1 MFNRKHDNKN
11 TLRDAILAGLSMWSF
26 LQTQPLVAYGQLQ
39 LLPAVCG
46 GTGFVLVMRVL
57 PVGLVQCA
65 VFLDWLSSHNPSG
78 KEGTASWGKF
88 KDIKPELEKSQR
100 GPFWGVLVDKPNKP
114 LIIPFKS
121 NAYTV
126 APSGEGKGK
135 STVIPTALANPAS
148 KVMPDF
154 KGGELACI
162 LKPALEKRGEIVR
175 IIAPYGQFAD
185 ALGETDRFNPL
196 DIIVDCFLLKD
207 KLRDVPEVIRGLVLQ
222 LYPEPATGDS
232 DDTHWRDGGRDLI
245 TLIIIIEVLLDGYD
259 AELSAVAL
267 KLKDSVAFERDL
279 RWILG
284 IDLNGQPLAEGAL
297 NLNNVEWTANHLTQD
312 VVDFTNYLRAEATA
326 TLELMSSAE
335 RKTYDSYASGARQ
348 KLARFAFGRLS
359 PVLRNSTFRLSELKE
374 TKVTYFPMGNPAYPE
389 ATGIFL
395 GLFQYCCITAM
406 KQHPNPHVPV
416 YFIFDE
422 ATNYTIQDILNLMT
436 YGRGFG
442 VICHFIFQA
451 FDAFRKRYGV
461 EAVNTLQSECEIKQ
475 FLSGQ
480 RDPKT
485 LKMISEMLGEESVM
499 NAALSVKDEGKG
511 LSEQMSESARP
522 LSKPDETRRTKHT
535 ILFVRKCKPFLT
547 SAVSYSSIAPWRK
560 LVGVNPFYGKPYLEK
575 IKLRIRGWGKS

>member
-1 MFNRKHDNKN
+1 MSFCRKPD
-11 TLRDAILAGLSMWSF
+11 TLRDAILAGLCGWGYT
-26 LQTQPLVAYGQLQ
+26 QTQPLVAYGELQ
-39 LLPAVCG
+39 LLPALCG
-46 GTGFVLVMRVL
+46 GIGFVLGMRVL

-65 VFLDWLSSHNPSG
+65 AFLDWLSSHNPSG
-78 KEGTASWGKF
+78 KEGTAEWGKF
-88 KDIKPELEKSQR
+88 KDVKPELEKSQR
-100 GPFWGVLVDKPNKP
+100 GPFWGVLVDKPKAP

-126 APSGEGKGK
+126 APSGEGKGR
-135 STVIPTALANPAS
+135 STVVPTALANPNS

-162 LKPALEKRGEIVR
+162 LNPALEQRGEIVR
-175 IIAPYGQFAD
+175 IIAPYGQFSD
-185 ALGETDRFNPL
+185 ALGETDRFNPI
-196 DIIVDCFLLKD
+196 DIIVDCFVLKG
-207 KLRDVPEVIRGLVLQ
+207 KLRDIPETTRGLVLQ

-245 TLIIIIEVLLDGYD
+245 VLIIIIEVLLDGYD

-284 IDLNGQPLAEGAL
+284 IDLEGQPLAEGPLSFEAM
-297 NLNNVEWTANHLTQD
+297 EWASNHSAKD
-312 VVDFTNYLRAEATA
+312 VADFTAYLRSEATA

-335 RKTYDSYASGARQ
+335 RKTFDSFASGARQ
-348 KLARFAFGRLS
+348 KLARFTSGRLS

-374 TKVTYFPMGNPAYPE
+374 TKATYFPMGNPAHPE
-389 ATGIFL
+389 ETGIFL

-406 KQHPNPHVPV
+406 KQHPNTHVPV

-422 ATNYTIQDILNLMT
+422 ATNYTIQDIVNLMT

-442 VICHFIFQA
+442 IICHFIFQA
-451 FDAFRKRYGV
+451 FDAFRKRYGD
-461 EAVNTLQSECEIKQ
+461 EAVKLQSECEIKQ

-480 RDPKT
+480 REPDT
-485 LKMISEMLGEESVM
+485 LKMISEMLGQQSVM
-499 NAALSVKDEGKG
+499 NAALSVKDKGKG
-511 LSEQMSESARP
+511 LSENMSESSRP
-522 LSKPDETRRTKHT
+522 LYTPDEVRRTPYT

-547 SAVSYSSIAPWRK
+547 SAVSYSSITPWRK
-560 LVGVNPFYGKPYLEK
+560 LVGINPFYGKPYLQK
-575 IKLRIRGWGKS
+575 IKLRIRGWGKA